1 MSWRRTQ
8 LENQLCDQDQLILGL
23 FNNRSVR
30 YIGDDVEFAQHLT
43 LDNTSTNLILVL
55 NSPMWISDL
64 YRILHKNLTHPVTNF
79 YIGIN
84 RYYIL
89 GNDTTMIIENFG
101 QAGANII
108 QVVEKIVRKLNFKI
122 TKHGTYDYDRG
133 RHFNFVQPLTWAYG
147 SHVTNSNT

>member
-89 GNDTTMIIENFG
+89 GNDTTMIIEDFG

-108 QVVEKIVRKLNFKI
+108 QVVDKIVKKLNFKI
-122 TKHGTYDYDRG
+122 TKHGTYDHDRG